1 MTFKFYK
8 LLIVSQTSPVEGQ
21 KPVRTADTEFNSGVV
36 QLCWNSGPGL
46 HFQAQQMRVLGLT
59 KYLTA

>member
-1 MTFKFYK
+1 MTFKFCK

-36 QLCWNSGPGL
+36 PV
-46 HFQAQQMRVLGLT
+46 VLEFWTWLT
-59 KYLTA
+59 LSSTADEGFGSH